1 MMKDNLHTKVDL
13 ENRSPAFAKP
23 VLYAGAVEKAQI
35 SIYNE
40 DCLQALLKL
49 PNDYYD
55 LAICDPPYGINLAEW
70 DKETPK
76 QEYFDEIR
84 RVSKN
89 QIIWGGNYFADK
101 LPITEAWI
109 CWYKKPFLPQQ
120 AHFELAW
127 TSFQMKPKLIEYTYA
142 GNAEGLKNV
151 RVDYTKKSIHP
162 AQKPEN
168 LYKLLLQDY
177 AKKGDKII
185 DTHLGSGTI
194 ALACWDLGFDLDAYE
209 INAEYYE
216 KACKQLEE
224 RKSVLTVALA
234 YNYSL
239 SATK

>member
-1 MMKDNLHTKVDL
+1 MNIQEWLEAGKPWNVILHGDCMDIMKDIPDKYFDL
-13 ENRSPAFAKP
+13 
-23 VLYAGAVEKAQI
+23 
-35 SIYNE
+35 
-40 DCLQALLKL
+40 CLT
-49 PNDYYD
+49 
-55 LAICDPPYGINLAEW
+55 DPPYGINLAEW

-76 QEYFDEIR
+76 QQYFDEIR

-89 QIIWGGNYFADK
+89 QIIWGGNYFVDK

-177 AKKGDKII
+177 AKPNDKII
-185 DTHLGSGTI
+185 DTHSGSGS
-194 ALACWDLGFDLDAYE
+194 LACACHLEKFDFLAIEKDE
-209 INAEYYE
+209 DYYKSSCE
-216 KACKQLEE
+216 RLETL
-224 RKSVLTVALA
+224 RSQGVLF
-234 YNYSL
+234 
-239 SATK
+239 

>member
-1 MMKDNLHTKVDL
+1 MINSSTKLENLHVIPPD
-13 ENRSPAFAKP
+13 AKP
-23 VLYAGAVEKAQI
+23 VLYAGADEKAQI

-76 QEYFDEIR
+76 QRYFDEIR
-84 RVSKN
+84 GVSKN
-89 QIIWGGNYFADK
+89 QIIWGGNYFVDK

-209 INAEYYE
+209 INADYYE

-224 RKSVLTVALA
+224 RKSVLTLW
-234 YNYSL
+234 
-239 SATK
+239 

>member
-1 MMKDNLHTKVDL
+1 MKDNLHTKVDL
-13 ENRSPAFAKP
+13 ENGSPAFAKP

-40 DCLQALLKL
+40 DCLRALLKL

>member
-1 MMKDNLHTKVDL
+1 MELNRNTEVESLHV
-13 ENRSPAFAKP
+13 SPPDAKP
-23 VLYAGAVEKAQI
+23 MLYAGAGIKANI

-40 DCLQALLKL
+40 DCLQALKRM
-49 PNDYYD
+49 PDDYYD

-76 QEYFDEIR
+76 QEYFDELR

-101 LPITEAWI
+101 LPLTEAWI

-168 LYKLLLQDY
+168 IYKLLLQDY

-194 ALACWDLGFDLDAYE
+194 ALACWDLGFDLDDYE

-216 KACKQLEE
+216 KACKRLEE
-224 RKSVLTVALA
+224 RKSILTLW
-234 YNYSL
+234 
-239 SATK
+239 